1 MLLLF
6 ELFLFKLF
14 KHLLGLTFFTVEAF
28 FEVIFI
34 FFVHCQVLLLRDLLV
49 VVAILDYSKMTR
61 DRCHFATFVGA
72 LNLALIGAYGL
83 RPRLE
88 ISGFY
93 VLTTC
98 AIRWIIVV
106 ILLLS
111 TICGLGLL
119 LHIILLMLLMLHII
133 LQITQLT
140 IMRLLSIRQRRNQF
154 IFRLR
159 NDNML
164 LFYLPKTFLDITI
177 CLPI

>member
-93 VLTTC
+93 VLKDLRSSNDRTTF
-98 AIRWIIVV
+98 
-106 ILLLS
+106 
-111 TICGLGLL
+111 
-119 LHIILLMLLMLHII
+119 HIGHC
-133 LQITQLT
+133 
-140 IMRLLSIRQRRNQF
+140 S
-154 IFRLR
+154 
-159 NDNML
+159 
-164 LFYLPKTFLDITI
+164 
-177 CLPI
+177 